1 MREEII
7 ALQKEMNQQGV
18 DYYLIPSE
26 DDHSSEYVA
35 PYYRLRELF
44 SGFTGSA
51 GSLLVTKEDAYLWT
65 DGRYFIQAEAELD
78 DSGITLMKSGQPNV
92 PSILDWLVE
101 HGKQGEVFAYDGKKV
116 SAHDEQRFK
125 AAFKK
130 SQGVTIAHKE
140 IADVVAQRLGTRAK
154 MIYET
159 IYDYD
164 VCYAGKSREEKCQD
178 LQDVLKKEKID
189 SYLISALDEIA
200 WLLNIRGNDVACNPV
215 CMAYVVATPNEIT
228 LYVNRDKLQSGLEDC
243 LAKAK
248 VIVKEYATFYEEV
261 AQLDRISCADMSK
274 VNARIYEAVLASGG
288 RSFSSPIA
296 LAKAVKNATE
306 IAGEKEAH
314 KKDAIAMVNFLH
326 WLKHLSS
333 NRRGDVL
340 DETGAVVTERS
351 AAVRLEE
358 ERKKMDGYVEPS
370 FDPIVAVGAHG
381 AIVHYSASEESD
393 VKFTQGNFVL
403 MDTGSQFLEGTTDIT
418 RTIALGEVTARMKE
432 LYTMVLLGHM
442 ELLHTTFAKGCRG
455 ENLDI
460 IARKPLW
467 ERGYDFNHG
476 TGHGVGCFLNVHEGP
491 VSIRSKIFDDRAN
504 SAEFVPGMITSNEP
518 GIYIEGEF
526 GIRLENM
533 MVCVEK
539 SKSDF
544 AQFYGF
550 EPLTLV
556 PFDRDAIEIEMLS
569 DTQKEWINQYNQLIY
584 ETIGDEVEDEVQDWL
599 FEITRPIY

>member
-1 MREEII
+1 MRTEII
-7 ALQKEMNQQGV
+7 ALQEEMKKQGV

-51 GSLLVTKEDAYLWT
+51 GSLLVTAKEAFLWT
-65 DGRYFIQAEAELD
+65 DGRYFIQAEAELA
-78 DSGITLMKSGQPNV
+78 DSGITLMKSGEPGV
-92 PSILDWLVE
+92 PTILDWLVTNA
-101 HGKQGEVFAYDGKKV
+101 QTGEVFAYDGKKV
-116 SAHDEQRFK
+116 SAQDEQRFQNS
-125 AAFKK
+125 FSK
-130 SQGVTIAHKE
+130 SIGITVAHKDL
-140 IADVVAQRLGTRAK
+140 ADTVAKSLGTRK
-154 MIYET
+154 EMEYDT

-164 VCYAGKSREEKCQD
+164 VRYAGKTREEKCQEFRD
-178 LQDVLKKEKID
+178 FLAKEKIE
-189 SYLISALDEIA
+189 YYVVSALDEIA

-215 CMAYVVATPNEIT
+215 CMAYVIATKEAIT
-228 LYVNRDKLQSGLEDC
+228 LYANCAKLEDGLEKK
-243 LAKAK
+243 LEKANVK
-248 VIVKEYATFYEEV
+248 VKEYDAFYDDF
-261 AQLDRISCADMSK
+261 ASLKGCCADINK
-274 VNARIYEAVLASGG
+274 VNANIYETVIHSGG
-288 RSFSSPIA
+288 TSVASPLA
-296 LAKAVKNATE
+296 RAKAIKNETE
-306 IAGEKEAH
+306 IKGERLAH
-314 KKDAIAMVNFLH
+314 KKDAVAMVNFLH

-333 NRRGDVL
+333 NRRGDLL
-340 DETGAVVTERS
+340 DENGEIVTEIS
-351 AAVRLEE
+351 AALRLEE
-358 ERKKMDGYVEPS
+358 ERKKMEGYVEPS
-370 FDPIVAVGAHG
+370 FDPIVAVGEHG
-381 AIVHYSASEESD
+381 AIVHYSADEKSNS
-393 VKFTQGNFVL
+393 KLTKGTFVL
-403 MDTGSQFLEGTTDIT
+403 MDTGSQFVEGTTDIT
-418 RTIALGEVTARMKE
+418 RTIALGEITARMKE

-504 SAEFVPGMITSNEP
+504 SAVFEPGMITSNEP
-518 GIYIEGEF
+518 GVYIEGEF

-539 SKSDF
+539 AKSDF

-556 PFDRDAIEIEMLS
+556 PFDRDAIEIEMLNE
-569 DTQKEWINQYNQLIY
+569 TQKEWINQYNQLIY